1 MPCDWIEV
9 RGRTAH
15 LKNESIG
22 HLVGSDFKFKV
33 S

>member
-9 RGRTAH
+9 RGRTAY

-22 HLVGSDFKFKV
+22 HLVGSENR
-33 S
+33 